1 MRKYYRNR
9 HATFMKALLDKK
21 KSEQEQQEEVK
32 AKEERKKKK
41 IRDKVLGSLNE
52 VGQTE
57 SVSEVVPVQ
66 MKRTTSV
73 IGRTHRSSS
82 LSV

>member
-1 MRKYYRNR
+1 
-9 HATFMKALLDKK
+9 MKALLDKK
-21 KSEQEQQEEVK
+21 KSEQEQMEESK

-41 IRDKVLGSLNE
+41 IREKVLGSLAE
-52 VGQTE
+52 VGNGQTE
-57 SVSEVVPVQ
+57 SEVVP

-82 LSV
+82 LSVQHSDAKKFMKVDQ